1 MDSRKGSDLIHSHT
15 ALGAGRNLM
24 KKLLAVLLSLTFTAS
39 LRAAIPPAEN
49 LLPSDTLFFLAI
61 PDCAALRTAAHQ
73 SPQWLFWS
81 DPAMKPFHDKFT
93 AKWKETLVAPL
104 EQSLGLKVA
113 DFADLPQGQLT
124 FAVTQNGWTG
134 GDDPLPGLVLLLDT
148 GDKNDLLKTNL
159 DALKKKWTDAGK
171 PMHTENVRGISFS
184 VVTISSNDISSSLSG
199 LFPRRAPVREL
210 GKEPKLEKPTEL
222 VVGQFESLLIVGNSM
237 KAVEPIAA
245 HLSGSLLPAL
255 NDDAVFAANKLSQFR
270 DAPLYYGWLNAKT
283 LFYVL
288 VHTPQTQNPQAP
300 RPMAMPQL
308 DKILDATGLTG
319 VKSASFAY
327 RETRDGSQVNFF
339 IDAPEAD
346 RKGLLKIFAAE
357 HKSAVP
363 QSFVPA
369 NAVKF
374 WRWRLD
380 GQDGW
385 AALEKM
391 LGEISPMATAGLNS
405 AIDMANANARQ
416 KDPDFDLRKNLIDNL
431 GDDFISYQKAPIGTS
446 LADLNNAPSLY
457 LIGVERGDP
466 AATAVK
472 DLLSLSM
479 SRRQKPPEPRD
490 FQGHKIYTVPL
501 PGPRVPGAAAA
512 ARSLY
517 IASSSGYVA
526 LSTDVSTLEEYLRS
540 GEKPPKPLSG
550 TPGLID
556 AAQHVGGAGSGLF
569 GYQNQREVLR
579 VLFKTLKNQDSNDS
593 GSGMNPMAAL
603 PKAVRDWLDF
613 SLLPDYDQV
622 SKYFYFSVYAGST
635 TADGLSFKAFA
646 PRPPQM
652 K

>member
-1 MDSRKGSDLIHSHT
+1 
-15 ALGAGRNLM
+15 M
-24 KKLLAVLLSLTFTAS
+24 KKLLALLLSLAFTAS

-61 PDCAALRTAAHQ
+61 PDCVALRTAAHQ

-93 AKWKETLVAPL
+93 AKLKETLVAPM
-104 EQSLGLKVA
+104 EQTLGLKLA

-134 GDDPLPGLVLLLDT
+134 GDDPLPGVVLLLDT
-148 GDKNDLLKTNL
+148 KNKSDLLKANL
-159 DALKKKWTDAGK
+159 DALKKKWTDEGK
-171 PMHTENVRGISFS
+171 PIHTEDVRGISFS
-184 VVTISSNDISSSLSG
+184 VVTLSSNDIPALTG
-199 LFPRRAPVREL
+199 ILPRRPPVQEL
-210 GKEPKLEKPTEL
+210 GQEPKTEKPVEL
-222 VVGQFESLLIVGNSM
+222 AVGQFESLLIVGNSV

-255 NDDAVFAANKLSQFR
+255 NDDTVFAADKLSQFR

-288 VHTPQTQNPQAP
+288 AHIPQKQNPRAP
-300 RPMAMPQL
+300 RPMAAPQL

-319 VKSASFAY
+319 VKSVSFAY
-327 RETRDGSQVNFF
+327 RETRDGSQASFF
-339 IDAPEAD
+339 IAAPQSG
-346 RKGLLKIFAAE
+346 RKGLLKIFAATHE
-357 HKSAVP
+357 SAVP
-363 QSFVPA
+363 QTFVPA
-369 NAVKF
+369 DAVKF

-380 GQDGW
+380 GQSGW

-405 AIDMANANARQ
+405 AIDMANANAR
-416 KDPDFDLRKNLIDNL
+416 KNDPDFDLRKNLIDNL
-431 GDDFISYQKAPIGTS
+431 GDDFINYQKAPAGKS

-457 LIGVERGDP
+457 LIGVEKGDP

-479 SRRQKPPEPRD
+479 SRKQKAPDPRD
-490 FQGHKIYTVPL
+490 FLGHKIYTIPL
-501 PGPRVPGAAAA
+501 PGPRVSGAAAA
-512 ARSLY
+512 APVRSIY
-517 IASSSGYVA
+517 ITSSSGYVA
-526 LSTDVSTLEEYLRS
+526 LSTDVSTLEAYLRS

-556 AAQHVGGAGSGLF
+556 AAAHVGGVGGGLF

-579 VLFKTLKNQDSNDS
+579 FLFKTLKNPSANDS
-593 GSGMNPMAAL
+593 GGGMNPMAAL

-622 SKYFYFSVYAGST
+622 SKYFYFSVYAGNT

>member
-1 MDSRKGSDLIHSHT
+1 MTTNILRPFF
-15 ALGAGRNLM
+15 
-24 KKLLAVLLSLTFTAS
+24 LAAFAASLAFTAS

-61 PDCAALRTAAHQ
+61 PDCAALRMAARQ

-81 DPAMKPFHDKFT
+81 DTAMKPFHDKFV
-93 AKWKETLVAPL
+93 AKCKETLVAPL

-134 GDDPLPGLVLLLDT
+134 GDDQLPGVVLLLDT
-148 GDKNDLLKTNL
+148 KDKSDLLKTTL
-159 DALKKKWTDAGK
+159 DALKKKWADNGK
-171 PMHTENVRGISFS
+171 AIRTEDVRGISFS
-184 VVTISSNDISSSLSG
+184 VVTLSSNDVPASLAG
-199 LFPRRAPVREL
+199 LFPRSQPVQEL
-210 GKEPKLEKPTEL
+210 GKEPKPEKPAEL
-222 VVGQFESLLIVGNSM
+222 VVAQFESLLIAGNSV

-255 NDDAVFAANKLSQFR
+255 NDDAVFAADKLSQFR

-283 LFYVL
+283 LVYVL
-288 VHTPQTQNPQAP
+288 AHMPQEQNPRAP
-300 RPMAMPQL
+300 RPMAAPQL

-319 VKSASFAY
+319 VKSASFSY

-339 IDAPEAD
+339 IAAPEPG
-346 RKGLLKIFAAE
+346 RKGLLKIFSATHE
-357 HKSAVP
+357 SAVP

-369 NAVKF
+369 DVVKF

-380 GQDGW
+380 GQSGW

-391 LGEISPMATAGLNS
+391 VGDISPGALAGLNAGIS
-405 AIDMANANARQ
+405 MVDANA
-416 KDPDFDLRKNLIDNL
+416 KKTDPDFDLRKNLIDNL
-431 GDDFISYQKAPIGTS
+431 GDDFVNYQKAPTGTS

-457 LIGVERGDP
+457 LIGVDKGDT
-466 AATAVK
+466 AATAIN
-472 DLLSLSM
+472 DLFSMSM
-479 SRRQKPPEPRD
+479 SRKQKGPDPRD
-490 FQGHKIYTVPL
+490 FLGHKIYTIPL
-501 PGPRVPGAAAA
+501 PGPRVAGAAAA
-512 ARSLY
+512 STRSIY
-517 IASSSGYVA
+517 ISSSSGYVA

-540 GEKPPKPLSG
+540 GQKPPKPLSG

-556 AAQHVGGAGSGLF
+556 AAQHVGGVGGGLF

-579 VLFKTLKNQDSNDS
+579 VLFKTLKNQDSNDNA
-593 GSGMNPMAAL
+593 GGMNPMAAL

-622 SKYFYFSVYAGST
+622 SKYFYFSVYAGNT

>member
-1 MDSRKGSDLIHSHT
+1 MTTNILRPFF
-15 ALGAGRNLM
+15 
-24 KKLLAVLLSLTFTAS
+24 LAAFAATLTLTTH
-39 LRAAIPPAEN
+39 LRAAVPPAEN

-81 DPAMKPFHDKFT
+81 DPAMKPFHDKFMG
-93 AKWKETLVAPL
+93 KFEESFIAPL
-104 EQSLGLKVA
+104 EQSLGVKLA

-134 GDDPLPGLVLLLDT
+134 GDDPLPGMVLLLDT
-148 GDKNDLLKTNL
+148 RDKSDLLKTNL

-171 PMHTENVRGISFS
+171 PMRTEDVRGISFS

-210 GKEPKLEKPTEL
+210 GKETKPEKPAEL
-222 VVGQFESLLIVGNSM
+222 VVGQFESLLIVGNSV

-255 NDDAVFAANKLSQFR
+255 NDDAVFAADKLSQFR

-283 LFYVL
+283 LFYVIA
-288 VHTPQTQNPQAP
+288 HTPPTPPNPAAP
-300 RPMAMPQL
+300 RVMPQPQW
-308 DKILDATGLTG
+308 DKILDATGLTA

-327 RETRDGSQVNFF
+327 RETREGSQVSFF
-339 IDAPEAD
+339 IAAPQAS
-346 RKGLLKIFAAE
+346 RKGLLKIFAASHE
-357 HKSAVP
+357 SAVP
-363 QSFVPA
+363 QSFVPVT
-369 NAVKF
+369 AVKF

-385 AALEKM
+385 AAFEKM
-391 LGEISPMATAGLNS
+391 LGEISPLATAGLNS

-431 GDDFISYQKAPIGTS
+431 GDDFINYQKAPTGTS
-446 LADLNNAPSLY
+446 PADLNNPPSLF
-457 LIGVERGDP
+457 LIGVDRGAP
-466 AATAVK
+466 AATAIN
-472 DLLSLSM
+472 DLLLLSM

-501 PGPRVPGAAAA
+501 PGPRVPGAAAP

-526 LSTDVSTLEEYLRS
+526 LSTDVSTLEEYFRS
-540 GEKPPKPLSG
+540 AEKPPKPLSG
-550 TPGLID
+550 TPGLVD
-556 AAQHVGGAGSGLF
+556 AAQHVGGVGGGLF
-569 GYQNQREVLR
+569 GYQNQREVLG
-579 VLFKTLKNQDSNDS
+579 VLFKTLKNPASND
-593 GSGMNPMAAL
+593 GGGGLNPMAAL

-622 SKYFYFSVYAGST
+622 SKYFYFSVYAGNT

>member
-1 MDSRKGSDLIHSHT
+1 
-15 ALGAGRNLM
+15 M
-24 KKLLAVLLSLTFTAS
+24 KKSLAVLFSLALTVS
-39 LRAAIPPAEN
+39 LRATIPPAEN

-93 AKWKETLVAPL
+93 TKFMESFIAPL
-104 EQSLGLKVA
+104 EQSLGVKLA

-124 FAVTQNGWTG
+124 FAVTQSGWNGAG
-134 GDDPLPGLVLLLDT
+134 DPLPALVLLLDT
-148 GDKNDLLKTNL
+148 GNKSDLLKTNL

-171 PMHTENVRGISFS
+171 PIHTEDVRGISFS
-184 VVTISSNDISSSLSG
+184 VVTLSSNDISPSLLG
-199 LFPRRAPVREL
+199 IFPRRPPVQEL
-210 GKEPKLEKPTEL
+210 GQEPKTAKPAEL
-222 VVGQFESLLIVGNSM
+222 VFGQFESLLIVGSSM

-255 NDDAVFAANKLSQFR
+255 NDDAIFAADKLSQFR
-270 DAPLYYGWLNAKT
+270 DSPLYYGWLNART

-288 VHTPQTQNPQAP
+288 AHAPQTQNPQAP
-300 RPMAMPQL
+300 SPMALPQM
-308 DKILDATGLTG
+308 DKILDAAGLTG

-327 RETRDGSQVNFF
+327 RETHDGSQVSFF
-339 IDAPEAD
+339 IAAPEAD
-346 RKGLLKIFAAE
+346 RKGLLKIFAAA

-363 QSFVPA
+363 QSFVPV

-391 LGEISPMATAGLNS
+391 VGDISPAGLASLNV
-405 AIDMANANARQ
+405 AIGMANANARRN
-416 KDPDFDLRKNLIDNL
+416 DPDFDLRKNLIDNL
-431 GDDFISYQKAPIGTS
+431 GDDFISYQKAPTGTA

-457 LIGVERGDP
+457 LIGAENGDT
-466 AATAVK
+466 AATAIK
-472 DLLSLSM
+472 DLVSLSM
-479 SRRQKPPEPRD
+479 SRQQKAPESRD
-490 FQGHKIYTVPL
+490 FQGHKIYTIPL
-501 PGPRVPGAAAA
+501 PVPRVPGTATPQ
-512 ARSLY
+512 RLLY
-517 IASSSGYVA
+517 CSSGSGYVA

-540 GEKPPKPLSG
+540 GEKPPKPLNG
-550 TPGLID
+550 TPGLVD
-556 AAQHVGGAGSGLF
+556 AAQQVGGTGGGLF

-579 VLFKTLKNQDSNDS
+579 SLFKTLKNQSSNDS
-593 GSGMNPMAAL
+593 VGGMNPMAAL

-652 K
+652 N

>member
-1 MDSRKGSDLIHSHT
+1 MTTKILRQIFLAAFT
-15 ALGAGRNLM
+15 A
-24 KKLLAVLLSLTFTAS
+24 SLTFTTS

-61 PDCAALRTAAHQ
+61 PDCVALRTTAHQ

-93 AKWKETLVAPL
+93 AKWQETLVAPL
-104 EQSLGLKVA
+104 EQALGLKVA

-148 GDKNDLLKTNL
+148 KDKSDLLKTTL
-159 DALKKKWTDAGK
+159 DALKKKWADNGK
-171 PMHTENVRGISFS
+171 AIRTEDVRGISFS
-184 VVTISSNDISSSLSG
+184 VVTLSTNDIPASLSG
-199 LFPRRAPVREL
+199 FLPRSRPVQEL
-210 GKEPKLEKPTEL
+210 GKESKPEKPTEL
-222 VVGQFESLLIVGNSM
+222 VVGQFESLLIAGNSV

-255 NDDAVFAANKLSQFR
+255 NDDAVFAADKLSQFR

-288 VHTPQTQNPQAP
+288 AHMPQTQNPQAP

-308 DKILDATGLTG
+308 DKILDATGLMG

-327 RETRDGSQVNFF
+327 RETRDGSQASFF
-339 IDAPEAD
+339 IAAPQAD
-346 RKGLLKIFAAE
+346 RKGLLKIFSAVHE
-357 HKSAVP
+357 SAVP
-363 QSFVPA
+363 PAFVPA

-391 LGEISPMATAGLNS
+391 AGDISPAALVGLNA
-405 AIDMANANARQ
+405 AIDMANANAKQ

-431 GDDFISYQKAPIGTS
+431 GDDFVNYQKAPAGTS

-457 LIGVERGDP
+457 LIGVEKGDP

-479 SRRQKPPEPRD
+479 SRRQKAPDPRD
-490 FQGHKIYTVPL
+490 FLGHKIYTIPL
-501 PGPRVPGAAAA
+501 PGPRVTGAAAA
-512 ARSLY
+512 APTRSLY
-517 IASSSGYVA
+517 CSSSSGYVA

-556 AAQHVGGAGSGLF
+556 AAQHVGGVGGGLF

-579 VLFKTLKNQDSNDS
+579 VLFKTLKNQSANDS
-593 GSGMNPMAAL
+593 GGGMNPMAAL

-622 SKYFYFSVYAGST
+622 SKYFYFSVYAGNT
-635 TADGLSFKAFA
+635 TADGLAFKAFA
-646 PRPPQM
+646 PRPPGLN
-652 K
+652 

>member
-1 MDSRKGSDLIHSHT
+1 MDSRKGSDLIFSHA
-15 ALGAGRNLM
+15 ALGAGKNLM
-24 KKLLAVLLSLTFTAS
+24 KKLLSFLLSLTFTAF
-39 LRAAIPPAEN
+39 LRAAIPPADN
-49 LLPSDTLFFLAI
+49 LLPADTLFFLAI
-61 PDCAALRTAAHQ
+61 PDCAALRTASHQ

-81 DPAMKPFHDKFT
+81 DPAMKPFHDKFM
-93 AKWKETLVAPL
+93 AKWNEKFVAPL
-104 EQSLGLKVA
+104 EQSLGLKLA

-134 GDDPLPGLVLLLDT
+134 GDDPLPGLILLLDT
-148 GDKNDLLKTNL
+148 GDKRDLLKTNL

-171 PMHTENVRGISFS
+171 PMHTEDFRGISFS
-184 VVTISSNDISSSLSG
+184 VVTISTNDIPTFAG
-199 LFPRRAPVREL
+199 IFPRRAPVREL
-210 GKEPKLEKPTEL
+210 GKEPKPEKPTEL

-255 NDDAVFAANKLSQFR
+255 NDDAIFATDKLSQFR
-270 DAPLYYGWLNAKT
+270 DTPLYYGWLNAKT

-288 VHTPQTQNPQAP
+288 AHTPQTQNPQAP

-308 DKILDATGLTG
+308 DKILDATGLTR

-339 IDAPEAD
+339 IAAPEAD
-346 RKGLLKIFAAE
+346 RKGLLKIFAAA

-369 NAVKF
+369 TAVKF

-391 LGEISPMATAGLNS
+391 VGDISPAGLAGLNA
-405 AIDMANANARQ
+405 AISMADANARQ

-431 GDDFISYQKAPIGTS
+431 GDDFISYQKAPTGTS

-457 LIGVERGDP
+457 LIGVEKGDT
-466 AATAVK
+466 AATAIK

-479 SRRQKPPEPRD
+479 SRRQKLPEPRD
-490 FQGHKIYTVPL
+490 FHGHKIYTVPL
-501 PGPRVPGAAAA
+501 PGPRLPGAAAPT
-512 ARSLY
+512 RSLY
-517 IASSSGYVA
+517 ITSSSGYVA
-526 LSTDVSTLEEYLRS
+526 LGTDVSTLEEYLRS

-550 TPGLID
+550 TPGLVD

-579 VLFKTLKNQDSNDS
+579 SLFKTLKNQSSTDS
-593 GSGMNPMAAL
+593 GGGMNPMAAL